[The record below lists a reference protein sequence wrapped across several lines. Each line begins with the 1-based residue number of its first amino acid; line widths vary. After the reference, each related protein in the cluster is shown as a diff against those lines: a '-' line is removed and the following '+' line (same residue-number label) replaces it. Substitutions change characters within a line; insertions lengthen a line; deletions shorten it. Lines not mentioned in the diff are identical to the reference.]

1 MLQNFNFIIM
11 NSNTSQPIPDNE
23 QLTDDLVSKSTIIT
37 VISVFM
43 ISVFVIALFLINK
56 SEWEKKLIIAQVNQG
71 YTPKVAEK
79 TAKAT
84 PSENIIPVDKELEKA
99 AQEDSQDIVSDTK
112 AIDEETKLA
121 LESENNRLK
130 TELQVFKT
138 ADSIRVSSMTQ
149 MSSYKIYGLYRDK
162 TSKQTDISVAK
173 KFNIKSE
180 KAIKNAE
187 INGEKAF
194 VVPVKGIHIAKNG
207 DTAFS
212 IARKYYKNNEKISKL
227 IEEFN
232 GEIQAGMTV
241 FLPFSEK

>member
-1 MLQNFNFIIM
+1 MNNDTLQNADN
-11 NSNTSQPIPDNE
+11 QPVIDE
-23 QLTDDLVSKSTIIT
+23 TVSKSTIIT

-56 SEWEKKLIIAQVNQG
+56 SEWEKKLILAQVNSVGNVSQV
-71 YTPKVAEK
+71 TTKNQKIVA
-79 TAKAT
+79 T
-84 PSENIIPVDKELEKA
+84 ENPILVDKALEEA
-99 AQEDSQDIVSDTK
+99 AKEDSQNNVGNETK
-112 AIDEETKLA
+112 ALNEEEKEA
-121 LESENNRLK
+121 LEAENERLK
-130 TELQVFKT
+130 AQVQAFKT
-138 ADSIRVSSMTQ
+138 TDSMRIENIMT

-162 TSKQTDISVAK
+162 TSKQTDVSVAK

-180 KAIKNAE
+180 KAIKTAE

-212 IARKYYKNNEKISKL
+212 IARRYYKNEKLSKL
-227 IEEFN
+227 IEDFN

-241 FLPFSEK
+241 FLPFN

>member
-1 MLQNFNFIIM
+1 MEH
-11 NSNTSQPIPDNE
+11 TSQPIPNNE
-23 QLTDDLVSKSTIIT
+23 QLTDDVVSKSTIIT

-79 TAKAT
+79 IEKAT
-84 PSENIIPVDKELEKA
+84 PNESIISVDKELEKA
-99 AQEDSQDIVSDTK
+99 AQEDSQNADNDVK

-121 LESENNRLK
+121 LETENNRLK
-130 TELQVFKT
+130 AELQVFKA
-138 ADSIRVSSMTQ
+138 ADSIRISNMSQ

-162 TSKQTDISVAK
+162 TLKQTDISVAK

-194 VVPVKGIHIAKNG
+194 VVPVKGVHIAKNG

-212 IARKYYKNNEKISKL
+212 IARKYYKNNEKLSKL

-232 GEIQAGMTV
+232 GEIQAGMIV
-241 FLPFSEK
+241 FLPFGEK